1 MSKESRELKVVRHFS
16 NKPVVSLPF
25 KGRWL
30 EEAGFKVGIQVNVI
44 VRNGCL
50 VILAPSAIE
59 GKMSGGFKLQN
70 QLRRFPSRA
79 QAFESPFQ

>member
-16 NKPVVSLPF
+16 NKPVASLPL

-30 EEAGFKVGIQVNVI
+30 EEAGFKVGTQVNVI

-59 GKMSGGFKLQN
+59 GEMSSKSSKFT
-70 QLRRFPSRA
+70 
-79 QAFESPFQ
+79 